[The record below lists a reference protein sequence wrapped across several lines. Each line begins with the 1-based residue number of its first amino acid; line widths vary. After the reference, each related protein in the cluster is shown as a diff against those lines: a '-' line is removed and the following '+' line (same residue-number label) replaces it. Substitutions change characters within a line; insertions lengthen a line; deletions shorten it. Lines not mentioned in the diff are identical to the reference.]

1 MASPRGCKGA
11 QLAGSPWTK
20 RGTVRMTTTSID
32 VQELRKRIG
41 EKAKADPHHRFWGLY
56 THVWK
61 LEVLNEAYRLARST
75 TVRLAWTG

>member
-1 MASPRGCKGA
+1 
-11 QLAGSPWTK
+11 
-20 RGTVRMTTTSID
+20 MTTTSID